1 MPTPLLAAGYDVINA
16 VIWMPTGIARIRDDF
31 VASLD
36 LRPGAKVLEIG
47 CGTGAITKR
56 LLAAGTQVTAL
67 DRSDDM
73 LAAAR
78 RRAPGAAYRSCDVT
92 SADLGEGYDWAVL
105 AFVLHELPSEK
116 RRSTLAAAARTLGPR
131 GRVAVLEWALP
142 DNATGRLVWQRI
154 IRTIEPPHALELVEG
169 SVTDELTAAGLTIT
183 ATRRIAQGRVQMV
196 TATP

>member
-116 RRSTLAAAARTLGPR
+116 RRSTLAAAARTLGP
-131 GRVAVLEWALP
+131 
-142 DNATGRLVWQRI
+142 
-154 IRTIEPPHALELVEG
+154 
-169 SVTDELTAAGLTIT
+169 AAGSPCWSGRYRTM
-183 ATRRIAQGRVQMV
+183 RRVGGSGSAPSARSSRRM
-196 TATP
+196 PSSSSRDR